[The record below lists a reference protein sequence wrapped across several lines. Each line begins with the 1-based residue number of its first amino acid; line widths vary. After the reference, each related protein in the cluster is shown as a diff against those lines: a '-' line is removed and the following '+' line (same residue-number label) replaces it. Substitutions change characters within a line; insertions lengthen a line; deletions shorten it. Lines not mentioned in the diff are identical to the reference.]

1 MSTTSGTTAPPSAA
15 APVPRH
21 ARVLRLLDS
30 LGISRAHFAG
40 RHPVGGLQDVLSA
53 QPELVASVTLIT
65 PDPVDARPFTCL
77 EDRVLVIHGDGSP
90 SAAVRRVLAALP
102 EAAALEL
109 RGHESFFWLDTV
121 AERTDQV
128 AAAMEGLRDGCA
140 DVVSCAPATE
150 RAWE

>member
-1 MSTTSGTTAPPSAA
+1 MSTISGTTAPPSAA

-40 RHPVGGLQDVLSA
+40 RHPAGGLQDVLSA

-109 RGHESFFWLDTV
+109 RGHDSFFRLDTV